1 MNNVVITELARLG
14 LLAIATRE
22 VPHGKRTEATS
33 LNPNT
38 FQWLLFTLATPAIL
52 LTRRK
57 EGELDYDS
65 TDEQCDLQVSARTS
79 HLLWRQVSGNYREFQ
94 SFLYLSTINEPE

>member
-38 FQWLLFTLATPAIL
+38 FQWLLFTLATPATL
-52 LTRRK
+52 LIRK
-57 EGELDYDS
+57 REGELDFDL
-65 TDEQCDLQVSARTS
+65 TEKQCDVQVSARTP
-79 HLLWRQVSGNYREFQ
+79 HLLWRQVNRRYPDFC
-94 SFLYLSTINEPE
+94 LSIIHEPE